1 MHITTGRVHGAQRH
15 AGGRRAEPSRGLC
28 TVGLLMTVALGVLV
42 VSLAAAAPSAGK
54 VYRIGYLALG
64 LSPTPSAPYQGLEA
78 FRLALRDLGYVE
90 GQNLRIE
97 YRWGELKS
105 DTLPALA
112 TELVSLQ
119 VDLIVVPDTPAA
131 RAAKNA
137 TQTIPIVVKIFD
149 PVGSGLVASLSRPDG
164 NVTGMSVME
173 TDLWPKRLELLREAV
188 PSASHVAAVHPPS
201 NPAAPSLPGLGSL
214 TFFLRET
221 EAAAKALGVQL
232 TSVELGREPRG
243 WDHSFQAMVKDE
255 IAALFVHQNPVFFA
269 NRAYLAELAAR
280 HRLPTMYQAREYVEA
295 GGLMAYGPN
304 IEDADRCVAT
314 YVDKILK
321 GAKPADLPVEQPTT
335 FELVINLKTAQTLG
349 LTIPPS
355 LLFQA
360 DEVIK

>member
-1 MHITTGRVHGAQRH
+1 MT
-15 AGGRRAEPSRGLC
+15 RRTL
-28 TVGLLMTVALGVLV
+28 GLLITLALSCLVAPLV
-42 VSLAAAAPSAGK
+42 ADAQPVGK

-64 LSPTPSAPYQGLEA
+64 VSPTPSVPYQGLEA

-90 GQNLRIE
+90 GRNLLME

-112 TELVSLQ
+112 AELVRLQ

-131 RAAKNA
+131 VAAKHA

-149 PVGSGLVASLSRPDG
+149 PVGSGLVASLSRPGG

-173 TDLWPKRLELLREAV
+173 TDLRPKRLELLRGAV
-188 PSASHVAAVHPPS
+188 PAASHVAAVHPPS
-201 NPAAPSLPGLGSL
+201 NPASPSLPGLGAL
-214 TFFLRET
+214 TFFIRET
-221 EAAAKALGVQL
+221 EAAAKALGVKL
-232 TSVELGREPRG
+232 TSVELGRDPRE
-243 WDHSFQAMVKDE
+243 WDHAFQAMVSDG
-255 IAALFVHQNPVFFA
+255 IAALFVHQNPGFFA

-304 IEDADRCVAT
+304 IEEADRRVAT
-314 YVDKILK
+314 YVAKIFK
-321 GAKPADLPVEQPTT
+321 GAKPSDLPIEQPTT
-335 FELVINLKTAQTLG
+335 FELVINLKTAKALG
-349 LTIPPS
+349 LIIPPS

-360 DEVIK
+360 DEVIR